1 MQVNFTFSNKLSIL
15 ALLILALTQNLI
27 SQVSFTNQGSQLQ
40 PISGFSSA
48 DCAVDV
54 NGDGLDDVVRF
65 GTNTIYIDYQ
75 QADGEFL
82 AMIYAVPMVAVPSW
96 SVCAADIDGNGY
108 VDFCLGDGNECSFVY
123 ANDNGTGWVEDLQPE
138 NIFSQRTTFN
148 DIDNDG
154 NLDAFVCHDVA
165 QSRPY
170 RNVDGVLSYDISL
183 IATLAVGGNYAAIWV
198 DYDNDWDSDLYITK
212 CRGGA
217 VEGDP
222 QRINLLYRNNGNGTF
237 TSVGPEANM
246 DDGDQS
252 WATVFEDF
260 DNDGDFDSFTVNHA
274 WANRY
279 MRNNGDGTFTD
290 ITAST
295 GINASDLGAWNC
307 DAGDFDNNG
316 YVDIFSEMGNQMYW
330 NNGDGTF
337 TPGTL
342 SFDSGGIGDFNDDG
356 FLDVVAGNS
365 MYVNN
370 GNTNNWLK
378 VDLNGLM
385 SNKNGIGARI
395 EIYTADGIQI
405 REVRAGESFD
415 PASSLIAHF
424 GLGALD
430 AISQVVVKWP
440 SGALTTI
447 NNPEINTT
455 LTITE
460 IECLLDPVTL
470 TVSGNTNL
478 CPGESV
484 TLSAPAGTQYTW
496 SNGETTQSIT
506 VNDGGNYSAIVW
518 NNTECAAISNGVQV
532 SVITEEAPVITLVG
546 DDTFCAGGSAV
557 LSTSPA
563 QTYNWSN
570 GQETQSIVVTQDGYY
585 FVDITGQ
592 CSGVLYSSAPI
603 EINVLESPLPVA
615 QDVVIGEPGT
625 ATLNAT
631 GNNLEWFATATSTDV
646 LGTGPSFTT
655 DVVTTEMSYWVQA
668 TTVHGGQEY
677 DGGKLDN
684 AGGGSLPATGGKL
697 IFTVTQPF
705 TLQQVTGYV
714 PADGVAGNRTVQLFD
729 ASGNLLQSAVV
740 NCAMGTNTMDLNW
753 FLTPG
758 DYQIG
763 CAENNLFRNNSG
775 VTYPYAIGPAGS
787 ITSSTFGT
795 SYYYYFYNWQIKLQE
810 TVCTSPRV
818 EVTVSVV
825 GINEL
830 SNALGIALF
839 PNPAQDQLKITSK
852 ENIRNAQVTIT
863 DAQGRKVHAEQVSF
877 NGQNIFEINIATL
890 AGGIYHLNVLGN
902 NHQSSIEFVKQ

>member
-1 MQVNFTFSNKLSIL
+1 MQKNFTFSFKNLLLFFLHL
-15 ALLILALTQNLI
+15 AFAHSAI
-27 SQVSFTNQGSQLQ
+27 SQVTFSNQGSQLQ
-40 PISGFSSA
+40 TISGFSSA

-65 GTNTIYIDYQ
+65 GTNTLYIDYQ
-75 QADGEFL
+75 QAAGGFSP
-82 AMIYAVPMVAVPSW
+82 MVYAVPMAAIPSW

-108 VDFCLGDGNECSFVY
+108 VDFCLGDGNECSFLY

-138 NIFSQRTTFN
+138 YIFSQRTTFS

-165 QSRPY
+165 QNRPY

-183 IATLAVGGNYAAIWV
+183 LPTLAVGGNYAAIWV

-217 VEGDP
+217 AVGDP
-222 QRINLLYRNNGNGTF
+222 QRINLLYRNNGDGTF

-316 YVDIFSEMGNQMYW
+316 YVDIFSEMGNQIYW

-337 TPGTL
+337 TPGNL
-342 SFDSGGIGDFNDDG
+342 SFDSGGIGDFNNDG

-365 MYVNN
+365 LHVNN

-385 SNKNGIGARI
+385 SNKNGIGARV
-395 EIYTADGIQI
+395 EIFTANGIQI

-424 GLGALD
+424 GLGSLTAV
-430 AISQVVVKWP
+430 SQVVVKWP
-440 SGALTTI
+440 SGAITTL

-460 IECLLDPVTL
+460 IECMLDPVAI
-470 TVSGNTNL
+470 TVSGNINL

-484 TLSAPAGTQYTW
+484 TLSVPTGTQYNW
-496 SNGETTQSIT
+496 SNGQTTQSIT

-518 NNTECAAISNGVQV
+518 NNNECAALSNSVQV
-532 SVITEEAPVITLVG
+532 TVITEEAPEITVVG
-546 DDTFCAGGSAV
+546 EDTFCSGGVVV
-557 LSTSPA
+557 LSATPA
-563 QTYNWSN
+563 QSYSWSN
-570 GQETQSIVVTQDGYY
+570 GQETQSIQVTEAGFY

-592 CSGVLYSSAPI
+592 CSGVLYSSSPV
-603 EINVLESPLPVA
+603 EINVLQAPVPTV
-615 QDVVIGEPGT
+615 QNVTIGEPGT
-625 ATLNAT
+625 AILNAT
-631 GNNLEWFATATSTDV
+631 GNNLEWFATATSTEV
-646 LGTGPSFTT
+646 LGTGTSFTT
-655 DVVTTEMSYWVQA
+655 EFVNTQTSYWVQA
-668 TTVHGGQEY
+668 TTVHGGEEM

-684 AGGGSLPATGGKL
+684 TGGGGLPSTGGKL
-697 IFTVTQPF
+697 IFNVTQPF
-705 TLQQVTGYV
+705 TLQQVTCYV
-714 PADGVAGNRTVQLFD
+714 PSETTAGNRTVQLFD

-740 NCAMGTNTMDLNW
+740 TCAIGTNVLNLNW
-753 FLTPG
+753 FLETG

-763 CAENNLFRNNSG
+763 CAENSLFRNNAG
-775 VTYPYAIGPAGS
+775 VSYPYALGTAGS
-787 ITSSTFGT
+787 VTNSTFGS
-795 SYYYYFYNWQIKLQE
+795 SYYYYFYNWQIKLEE
-810 TVCTSPRV
+810 TMCVSPRV
-818 EVTVSVV
+818 EATVSVV

-830 SNALGIALF
+830 SNALGIALY
-839 PNPAQDQLKITSK
+839 PNPAQDQLNITSK
-852 ENIRNAQVTIT
+852 ENIRNAQVKIT
-863 DAQGRKVHAEQVSF
+863 DAQGRTVITEQTSF
-877 NGQNIFEINIATL
+877 NGQNVYEINISTL
-890 AGGIYHLNVLGN
+890 AAGIYHVSVMGN
-902 NHQSSIEFVKQ
+902 NHQSSLEFVKQ